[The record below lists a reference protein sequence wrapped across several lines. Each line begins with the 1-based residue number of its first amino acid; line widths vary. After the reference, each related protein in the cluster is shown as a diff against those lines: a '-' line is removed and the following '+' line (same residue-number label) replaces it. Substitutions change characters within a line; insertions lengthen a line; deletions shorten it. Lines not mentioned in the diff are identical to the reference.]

1 MKIQRQS
8 HPIHPCL
15 LALVAVGTVT
25 VPLAKASILA
35 SEDFNYSAGVNLSDG
50 SVNGGTGWNGNY
62 AVGAPD
68 LGYLNETRNGA
79 PLSYP
84 NYPAAGGTYA
94 NLASG
99 YGGPSF
105 NYFQRTV
112 SVNGAFSAYNDG
124 TRVGKDGTVL
134 WGSFLYNKVSGLQ
147 MWLQGAGNTIFTLPT
162 GGSNSLFVYR
172 ISYGAGNADTV
183 TIWNN
188 PDLSTWTPAASPT
201 STASGDFSFQTLVFV
216 APDST
221 NEGRV
226 DNIRFG
232 TEAID
237 VVPYTVTTTAFQSW
251 AISNGLDPQTDGA
264 PDFDKDGD
272 GSKNLSEYAFL
283 TDPKSGSSL
292 PKLSQVT
299 DATNLSLTYLR
310 AKAAT
315 DVTFT
320 AEWSTNL
327 QNWFTSGLTDV
338 ATGTEDANSAEY
350 KATITKGTDEK
361 KFLRIHVTLNTP

>member
-1 MKIQRQS
+1 MKTQRNPLLLHS
-8 HPIHPCL
+8 CL
-15 LALVAVGTVT
+15 LALSAGVML
-25 VPLAKASILA
+25 PDAKASLLA
-35 SEDFNYSAGVNLSDG
+35 SDDFNYAVNVNMADN
-50 SVNGGTGWNGNY
+50 SVNGGTGWNGKY
-62 AVGAPD
+62 AVGAAGF
-68 LGYLNETRNGA
+68 GYLNQIRDSL

-99 YGGPSF
+99 YGGPAF

-112 SVNGAFSAYNDG
+112 SLSGAFSAYSDG
-124 TRVGKDGTVL
+124 TRVGKDGMVL

-147 MWLQGAGNTIFTLPT
+147 MWLQGATNKVFTLPT
-162 GGSNSLFVYR
+162 TGSDSLYVFR
-172 ISYGAGNADTV
+172 ITFGAGNADTV

-188 PDLSTWTPAASPT
+188 PDLATWTPAASPT
-201 STASGDFSFQTLVFV
+201 STVTGDYSFQTFVFV
-216 APDST
+216 APNST

-226 DNIRFG
+226 DNLRFG

-237 VVPYTVTTTAFQSW
+237 VVPYTATATAFQTW
-251 AISNGLDPQTDGA
+251 ASSKGLDPQTDGA

-272 GSKNLSEYAFL
+272 GSDNLTEYAFF
-283 TDPKSGSSL
+283 TDPKSGSSF
-292 PKLSQVT
+292 PALSQSL

-320 AEWSTNL
+320 AEWSTDL
-327 QNWFTSGLTDV
+327 ENWFTSGLTDE
-338 ATGTEDANSAEY
+338 ATGTEDADTAEY
-350 KATITKGTDEK
+350 RATITKGTDQK
-361 KFLRIHVTLNTP
+361 KFLRINVTLTTP